1 MFLDSKCLA
10 RPYERCSR
18 CSVYCKNPVLF
29 SKDCIAFLQFHLRVY
44 IRILCHLMHW
54 SDFVVSSFCCFVNPT
69 PDWPRS
75 HSDDWLFETPALG
88 LAPLLAKQARQY
100 SQKYDWNYVKNNNSE
115 LNLNTLILSPALN
128 LRPL

>member
-1 MFLDSKCLA
+1 MFGTSVREDAASTSKIQFYSQSLYGIFTISFAGLQKDSL
-10 RPYERCSR
+10 PS
-18 CSVYCKNPVLF
+18 
-29 SKDCIAFLQFHLRVY
+29 
-44 IRILCHLMHW
+44 HW

-100 SQKYDWNYVKNNNSE
+100 SQKYAWNYVKNNNSE